1 MNNDKNK
8 VKFTLNLN
16 SLKRPRTR
24 SVNTKEK
31 KEEPNTKKIKILKI
45 NLFGKDD
52 IQATSESQIRPL
64 FPNLPSV
71 LITPPSA
78 VKITACKIIL
88 PNKIVSK
95 ETKSKVITLM
105 AIVQKVMAQKATT
118 LMTTAQKVM
127 IVDQGK

>member
-31 KEEPNTKKIKILKI
+31 KEE
-45 NLFGKDD
+45 
-52 IQATSESQIRPL
+52 ATSESQIRPL